1 MPFFEAKKHLK
12 LAHAGMDSTPP
23 LLIFSRSQPM
33 ESIVSSRH
41 SRQNRSS
48 IRQQSHKA
56 SLRISGRGAR
66 CSAGVALIPLRQK
79 SQTLMNL
86 SNVISMDDR
95 ISKSQ
100 SSRTG
105 VRDRRYAIR
114 FPFAA
119 DVELIDM
126 ESGTKA
132 VGVTSDISLG
142 GCFVCTSKPLP
153 VTTRVRITLTRKG
166 QKIEALAVVR
176 ILKPRIGMGIEFIDV
191 EGAYHGLL
199 NRWIDQIRQSR

>member
-1 MPFFEAKKHLK
+1 
-12 LAHAGMDSTPP
+12 
-23 LLIFSRSQPM
+23 
-33 ESIVSSRH
+33 
-41 SRQNRSS
+41 
-48 IRQQSHKA
+48 
-56 SLRISGRGAR
+56 
-66 CSAGVALIPLRQK
+66 
-79 SQTLMNL
+79 MNL

-100 SSRTG
+100 SSGTG

-126 ESGTKA
+126 ESGAKA

-166 QKIEALAVVR
+166 QRIEALAVVR

-191 EGAYHGLL
+191 EGPYQGLL
-199 NRWIDQIRQSR
+199 SRWIEQIRQSR

>member
-1 MPFFEAKKHLK
+1 
-12 LAHAGMDSTPP
+12 
-23 LLIFSRSQPM
+23 
-33 ESIVSSRH
+33 
-41 SRQNRSS
+41 
-48 IRQQSHKA
+48 
-56 SLRISGRGAR
+56 
-66 CSAGVALIPLRQK
+66 
-79 SQTLMNL
+79 MNL

-119 DVELIDM
+119 DVEIIDM
-126 ESGTKA
+126 EAGTRA

-153 VTTRVRITLTRKG
+153 VSTRVRISLTRKN

-199 NRWIDQIRQSR
+199 CRWIERIRQSR